1 MGTLKITNG
10 PAAGRVVEVTEELVI
25 GREGTDIEIDDP
37 ELSRRHAA
45 VRPTDPGVEV
55 EDLGSLNG
63 TFVDG
68 SRIDGVARL
77 SASAIIRIGNT
88 EIALELAPPPAPPPD
103 VTRARPAPEVP
114 EPDVTRARPVQETPE
129 FDATRA
135 RPVAETPEP
144 NVTRARPVAET
155 PEPNVTR
162 ARPVAEVPE
171 PDVTRARPVR
181 EPPEPDVTAARPI
194 PEAPEPDAA
203 ARPRGAEQRAT
214 GAPSVNV
221 SRRVIALGIA
231 IIVIELIVIVL
242 LLMR

>member
-10 PAAGRVVEVTEELVI
+10 PATGRVVEVTEELVI

-103 VTRARPAPEVP
+103 LTRARPAPEVQEPDVTRARPAPEVP

-135 RPVAETPEP
+135 RPVA
-144 NVTRARPVAET
+144 
-155 PEPNVTR
+155 
-162 ARPVAEVPE
+162 
-171 PDVTRARPVR
+171 
-181 EPPEPDVTAARPI
+181 
-194 PEAPEPDAA
+194 
-203 ARPRGAEQRAT
+203 
-214 GAPSVNV
+214 
-221 SRRVIALGIA
+221 
-231 IIVIELIVIVL
+231 
-242 LLMR
+242 